1 MQLTIDLKTAKDL
14 PKGQSTAKPKVQPTD
29 NAKPLKRPCDLLVSL
44 TEPEFRSFCDTHGI
58 SETVLG
64 F

>member
-14 PKGQSTAKPKVQPTD
+14 PKGQSTAKPKVQQTD
-29 NAKPLKRPCDLLVSL
+29 KRKRPRDLLVPL